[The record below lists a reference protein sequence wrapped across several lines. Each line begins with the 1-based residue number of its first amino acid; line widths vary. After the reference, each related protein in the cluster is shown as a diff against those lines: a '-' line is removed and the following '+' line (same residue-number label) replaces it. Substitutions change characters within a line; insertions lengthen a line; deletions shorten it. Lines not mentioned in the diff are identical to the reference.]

1 MLLVCSIIMS
11 IACSAP
17 NPKGGVVLVGFC
29 DTAKT

>member
-1 MLLVCSIIMS
+1 MLPTCSIIMG
-11 IACSAP
+11 IASSAP